1 MSYFGE
7 VYMKLYIL
15 LTSLWWVFWSIL
27 LLGFLISLLPIHIEK
42 WKYKGQYT
50 YFGIIF
56 FSITMVVGLISW
68 IFLPSPELLGLVK

>member
-7 VYMKLYIL
+7 VYMKIYVL
-15 LTSLWWVFWSIL
+15 LTSLWWVFWGVIFL
-27 LLGFLISLLPIHIEK
+27 CFLISLVPINIEN
-42 WKYKGQYT
+42 WKHKGQYT
-50 YFGIIF
+50 YFGIIL